1 MIIKSFFINY
11 LIDVVSPVVVVISVF
26 VEGREVEDDPVVV
39 TPGVLKQ
46 MNLAS

>member
-11 LIDVVSPVVVVISVF
+11 LIDVVSPVVVVISVV

-39 TPGVLKQ
+39 TGVLKQ